1 MSHGLKLDKHKIYL
15 YLLPG
20 VLWYAVILF
29 VPILLALY
37 YGFFNWNGGV
47 NKTFIGIKNF
57 VDVLQDKIFIKSLL
71 NNIYLVAVCLIFQIG
86 LAFIFATFLGS
97 RHVKFKGFHRTMCYF
112 PSVLSAVIVG
122 FIWNL
127 IYNYEYGL
135 LNAVLKMVGLESKV
149 QPWLNN
155 PKIIMLLVAIPIIWQ
170 FIGYYMVIML
180 SGMSSIDPQVL
191 EMAEID
197 GAVGWKKALY
207 ITVPLIKNTLI
218 VCITLCIA
226 GNMKAFDI
234 IYAMTSGGPG
244 YSSSVMAMYAYNT
257 SFMSYK
263 MGYGSAMSIVILIV
277 SLIFILGTQVP
288 LNRLAG
294 GKNEDEKK

>member
-1 MSHGLKLDKHKIYL
+1 MSHGLKLEKHKIYL

-37 YGFFNWNGGV
+37 YGFFDWNGGV

-191 EMAEID
+191 EMAEI
-197 GAVGWKKALY
+197 
-207 ITVPLIKNTLI
+207 
-218 VCITLCIA
+218 
-226 GNMKAFDI
+226 
-234 IYAMTSGGPG
+234 YAMTSGGPG

-257 SFMSYK
+257 SFTSYK